1 MTRQLP
7 PPTIPGQH
15 QPVHGSGSARRA
27 GGLARRIAALL
38 FCGCVLPAVAADAST
53 VYRWVDDTGTVHYS
67 EVVPE
72 RYRDTARPLQPPA
85 PPTAEQQRQA
95 QQRLQQQ
102 KAKAAAVD
110 TGGEPTAAPVPPA
123 ASRPVGKR
131 PSQLPDEQTDCDTW
145 QRLYDE
151 SEACFGPY
159 RTVGGGVKAEA
170 FAVCNVVH
178 EPPVERCRRYI
189 R

>member
-1 MTRQLP
+1 MP
-7 PPTIPGQH
+7 
-15 QPVHGSGSARRA
+15 
-27 GGLARRIAALL
+27 AA
-38 FCGCVLPAVAADAST
+38 AADAST
-53 VYRWVDDTGTVHYS
+53 VYRWVDDTGAVHYS

-85 PPTAEQQRQA
+85 SPTAEQQRQA

-110 TGGEPTAAPVPPA
+110 AEGQPSAAPVPPA
-123 ASRPVGKR
+123 ASRPAARR
-131 PSQLPDEQTDCDTW
+131 PSQLPDEQTDCETW

-151 SEACFGPY
+151 SEACFGPF

-170 FAVCNVVH
+170 FEACNVVR
-178 EPPVERCRRYI
+178 EPPADRCRRYI